1 MADDAEL
8 YARWQSGD
16 DGAAQTLV
24 EKHYDSVVRFFR
36 TKIGPKSDDLV
47 QRTFLVC
54 AEGGFRGDSSFRT
67 YLFGVARNVLLE
79 FFRGKRRDARVD
91 VDFSVSSVFDLDAGL
106 STMAADRAE
115 QRLLVQ
121 ALHRIPLEIQ
131 MTLELFYWE
140 DLSVGELAQVLSIP
154 PGTVKSR
161 LHRGRTLLREAMEKL
176 PSTDAERE
184 SVRALI
190 GHWREKLHPD
200 G

>member
-140 DLSVGELAQVLSIP
+140 DLSVGEVS
-154 PGTVKSR
+154 
-161 LHRGRTLLREAMEKL
+161 
-176 PSTDAERE
+176 
-184 SVRALI
+184 
-190 GHWREKLHPD
+190 
-200 G
+200 